1 MKTTETAVFTN
12 GLIAVAAF
20 FVTSMPFAAQA
31 ALQVSYE
38 GPDQEKNC
46 HVMLAGQHIEAG
58 QVCLEVEGENLLVT
72 YEMQDGW
79 ELTEAHLWAGLTLAS
94 MPQSKT
100 GNPKIGN
107 FPYNSGSITG
117 ADSHTFTVPLTV
129 FGSVEPCDVTGLL
142 AAHAAVRKA
151 NGDGTYQTETGWL
164 EGAQISAKGSWAM
177 NSSIFFTCPPDPEI
191 APVVEGCETA
201 YAYGDRNG
209 DRSLDRDKGDL
220 ELDDFLKTER
230 WGWQLAVQKGD
241 QLDVPIYAAAGNNDI
256 NNGTLV
262 GQLKVDYVNT
272 TVSVKYEMLPGFSA
286 TETHLYVGDVYLPR
300 VSPGT
305 YGHTGTGSSYTV
317 PVSGAETVYVV
328 AHAVVRGAALEGTC
342 GE

>member
-1 MKTTETAVFTN
+1 MKTTATVLTN
-12 GLIAVAAF
+12 GLIGLAAF
-20 FVTSMPFAAQA
+20 FATSIPLAAQA
-31 ALQVSYE
+31 SLQVSYE
-38 GPDQEKNC
+38 GPDQEKDC

-58 QVCLEVEGENLLVT
+58 QVCLEVSGENLLVT

-79 ELTEAHLWAGLTLAS
+79 ELIEAHLWAGLTLAS

-107 FPYNSGSITG
+107 FPYKAEGITG

-129 FGSVEPCDVTGLL
+129 FGGVEPCDVTGLL

-164 EGAQISAKGSWAM
+164 EGPQIIAKGSWAM
-177 NSSIFFTCPPDPEI
+177 NSSIFFTCPADPEI
-191 APVVEGCETA
+191 APVTEGCETA
-201 YAYGDRNG
+201 FAYGDRNG
-209 DRSLDRDKGDL
+209 DRILDRDKGDR

-241 QLDVPIYAAAGNNDI
+241 NLNVPIYAAAGNNDI

-262 GQLKVDYVNT
+262 GHLNVGYVNT
-272 TVSVKYEMLPGFSA
+272 TVSVSYEMLPGF
-286 TETHLYVGDVYLPR
+286 TTDETHLYVGDVYLPK

-305 YGHTGTGSSYTV
+305 YGHIGTGSSYTV

-328 AHAVVRGAALEGTC
+328 AHAVARGAELDGQC

>member
-1 MKTTETAVFTN
+1 MKSTATVLTI
-12 GLIAVAAF
+12 GLAAF
-20 FVTSMPFAAQA
+20 FAASIPLSAQA
-31 ALQVSYE
+31 GLQVSYE
-38 GPDQEKNC
+38 GPDQEKDC

-58 QVCLEVEGENLLVT
+58 QVCVEVDAAGENLLVT
-72 YEMQDGW
+72 YEMEDGW
-79 ELTEAHLWAGLTLAS
+79 QLVEAHLWAGLNLAD
-94 MPQSKT
+94 MPQSKA

-107 FPYNSGSITG
+107 FPYNSGSIAG

-129 FGSVEPCDVTGLL
+129 FGGVEPCGVTGLL

-164 EGAQISAKGSWAM
+164 EGPQITAKGSWAM
-177 NSSIFFTCPPDPEI
+177 NSSIFFTCPPEPEI
-191 APVVEGCETA
+191 KTASAEGCETA
-201 YAYGDRNG
+201 FAYGDRNG
-209 DRSLDRDKGDL
+209 DRILDRDKGDL
-220 ELDDFLKTER
+220 ELDDFLETER

-241 QLDVPIYAAAGNNDI
+241 HLDVPIYAAAGNNNI

-262 GQLKVDYVNT
+262 GNLEVEYVNT
-272 TVSVKYEMLPGFSA
+272 TVSVSYKMLPGF
-286 TETHLYVGDVYLPR
+286 TTDETHLYVGDVYLPK

-305 YGHTGTGSSYTV
+305 YGNTGTDTVYVV

-328 AHAVVRGAALEGTC
+328 AHAVARGEKLDGEC